1 MTVVEINAKDKMLA
15 TRLGAMC
22 TDSNIVYENG
32 KTEINGEPTEI
43 ALVQNALKY
52 NYNKV
57 ELYREMPRVA
67 EIPFDSTRK
76 MMTTIHKKGTRYIVI
91 TKGAPDVLLN
101 KCNVTIGEKH
111 RIEKENEN
119 MAKKALRVI
128 AVAYKEIPAMPKNS
142 ELKFMEDGLNFVRI
156 NWYDR
161 PT

>member
-1 MTVVEINAKDKMLA
+1 
-15 TRLGAMC
+15 MC

-76 MMTTIHKKGTRYIVI
+76 MMTTVHKKGTRYIVI
-91 TKGAPDVLLN
+91 AKGAPDVLLN
-101 KCNVTIGEKH
+101 KCNVTIGEKN